1 MRRLDKV
8 DGVDNISRGINIHNP
23 GKNEGMYFAYIGLE
37 RDLRAN

>member
-8 DGVDNISRGINIHNP
+8 DGVDNISGGINIHNP
-23 GKNEGMYFAYIGLE
+23 NEGIYFAYIGLQ